1 MKRAAIVGAAL
12 LLALALALVARGAL
26 GRWLAGDGVGRA
38 QRPLR
43 TGPAA
48 PRPPRAPLRVVI
60 LDGLAAADA
69 HTPALDR
76 LCARGAELAIDVGF
90 PTKSLPVQAA
100 LWTGLTAQQ
109 LGLGPTNAART
120 LPPGALPTQ
129 VPDALAV
136 VEAWTVIARTVGF
149 AEVRPTADAD
159 WASAGATPAAVARW
173 RAEFPAAARA
183 AVASPRALVLVHV
196 LAIDRAAHAGGRGD
210 AGYRA
215 AIADADR
222 LLGALVAARPDATW
236 VVMSD
241 HGHRAGG
248 GHGDVEPA
256 VRLVR
261 GCVTPAP
268 PGAPP
273 RGPAHLVDV
282 ARHLRDVLGV
292 APRTGAVGRR
302 LATAMAAPDPDA
314 TLPRAGWLARIAAV
328 VTLALTG
335 ALALRRARPRW
346 LIAWLPLAVAAY
358 LAWRGVPS
366 LSSRDRAGALAC
378 ALIAAA
384 PALALARRDRRAL
397 GAIAISAGGAALA
410 LVIAAGVPPAML
422 DGTPPARP
430 YVTAWLDVGAPALAL
445 VAGLAGALAALSA
458 TPDRGDRGQ
467 RPGPGRVRRRSDQ

>member
-1 MKRAAIVGAAL
+1 MKRRAIVGAAL
-12 LLALALALVARGAL
+12 VVALALALWARGGF

-43 TGPAA
+43 AGPAT
-48 PRPPRAPLRVVI
+48 PRPPRAPVRVVI

-76 LCARGAELAIDVGF
+76 VCARGVELAIDVGF

-109 LGLGPTNAART
+109 LGLGPTNVART
-120 LPPGALPTQ
+120 LPPGALPTL

-149 AEVRPTADAD
+149 AEVRPPAAAD
-159 WASAGATPAAVARW
+159 WASADATPAAVARW
-173 RAEFPAAARA
+173 RTDFPAAARA

-196 LAIDRAAHAGGRGD
+196 LAIDRAAHAGGRGG
-210 AGYRA
+210 AAYRA

-236 VVMSD
+236 VVLSD
-241 HGHRAGG
+241 HGHRPGG

-256 VRLVR
+256 VRIVR
-261 GCVTPAP
+261 GCVTPTP

-273 RGPAHLVDV
+273 RGAVHLVDV

-302 LATAMAAPDPDA
+302 LGAAMAAPDPDA
-314 TLPRAGWLARIAAV
+314 TLPRAAWLARLAAL
-328 VTLALTG
+328 VTLAVAA

-346 LIAWLPLAVAAY
+346 LIAWLPLAIAAY

-366 LSSRDRAGALAC
+366 LSSRDRAAALAC

-384 PALALARRDRRAL
+384 PALALARRDRRTL

-410 LVIAAGVPPAML
+410 LVILAGVPAAMF

-430 YVTAWLDVGAPALAL
+430 YVTAWLDVGAPALAV
-445 VAGLAGALAALSA
+445 VAALAGAIAAMSA
-458 TPDRGDRGQ
+458 TPDAPA
-467 RPGPGRVRRRSDQ
+467 RPVRPAAGRTRRRSDQ